1 MLAGV
6 ARARRRFEGMKFILV
21 GDEERIRA
29 GLQNHPKLTVHSEI
43 VHAPDMIGSSER
55 PSQAIR
61 RAKTTSMGIAHDM
74 VKQGRAGA
82 AVSSGNT
89 DALMAMDTISTPER
103 RVGEACC
110 STCNSRWA
118 SDSYKKK

>member
-1 MLAGV
+1 MGGDEGLAVMLAGV
-6 ARARRRFEGMKFILV
+6 ARARRRFEGMKVILV

-29 GLQNHPKLTVHSEI
+29 GLQNHPKLTAHSEI

-61 RAKTTSMGIAHDM
+61 RAKTTSMGIAIDM

-89 DALMAMDTISTPER
+89 GALMAMAKISLRTR
-103 RVGEACC
+103 QTGRA
-110 STCNSRWA
+110 
-118 SDSYKKK
+118 